1 MKYKLLCGLILLSL
15 VSLQTA
21 YAETVSAKIT
31 DFYFPNG
38 DWYRGSNQG
47 GANLDVKNTGDV
59 GHLFWVQYS
68 VMDSRGEWYD
78 ADLQS
83 VYLNPGEET
92 NGMITMTW
100 LIPDNAAYGNCQGRF
115 TVWSGFDDNSN
126 SVYNLLDEQDLAGA
140 FRIVG

>member
-1 MKYKLLCGLILLSL
+1 VKYKLLCGLILLSL

-21 YAETVSAKIT
+21 YAETVSAQIT

-115 TVWSGFDDNSN
+115 TVWGGFDDNSN
-126 SVYNLLDEQDLAGA
+126 SVYNMLDEQDLAGA